1 MTLSL
6 THRSVFAVFSLLAV
20 ASASSRVHSDE
31 LGQAVRTAVRAVDP
45 SVVRLRVIG
54 GEQSVDGDK
63 VSSLVTTGVVISD
76 AGEILTSEFALQ
88 GKPEAILAED
98 ITGKR
103 TNVEV
108 VATDHLRRLVLLK
121 AKEGNWAAAKS
132 AASESIKI
140 GQWSVAMGRFYAAES
155 SNVSVGIVSAL
166 HRIHGLAIQ
175 SDAKISPVN
184 YGGPLINLQGQ
195 VVGILVPLS
204 PRGQGS
210 SSSGIE
216 WYDSG
221 IGFAIP
227 MEAALRSAERLRS
240 GADLKAGKLGVKLAA
255 AGVFSSRIRI
265 ERVVP
270 KGPAEIAGLKKDDV
284 LVSVNNRMIERMSI
298 LEEAV
303 ASSYAGDSLQIAI
316 KRGNEDLSFAVTLAE
331 ELPVANP
338 GYIGFLTTRIARK
351 TQEGGMPDPA
361 AIAKLLRNLPPGP
374 KPSAEQKP
382 DEGKTDEKSDAV
394 PLLVINETSAARS
407 GLPQRVEVMKINGT
421 ATPDSGELFTALAD
435 FQAGDKLAIDYRIP
449 GQIDLKS
456 TEITTVSRPENV
468 TRLSPELLS
477 EINVVG
483 QESLAKLK
491 LENGADGAPKD
502 APPADAKAQDA
513 DSSGKVERRE
523 LSFDERGRA
532 IVFGS
537 SNPSG
542 ILPGIVILLSAET
555 ESEDQILTRWKPFL
569 DSHKLMVAI
578 PVNPEKSRLTP
589 DDIPLVMTMIQSLAG
604 RSKADLRRIVVVG
617 NREQAPLAWQLIFG
631 GPSPIR
637 GIALNNGWISSTEA
651 GGVDGAD
658 KSVLLLEQPTTNQ
671 AQALM
676 AQCQDALRK
685 SGFWAA
691 RPADAETERT
701 IADWS
706 ILLRS
711 F

>member
-6 THRSVFAVFSLLAV
+6 TQRFVFPVFSLLAV
-20 ASASSRVHSDE
+20 ASTSSFIQADE
-31 LGQAVRTAVRAVDP
+31 LGQAVRAAVQSADA

-98 ITGKR
+98 IAGKR

-121 AKEGNWAAAKS
+121 AKEGKWTPVRP
-132 AASESIKI
+132 ASSQSIRI
-140 GQWSVAMGRFYAAES
+140 GQWSIALGRFYAAES

-184 YGGPLINLQGQ
+184 YGGPLIDLQGQ
-195 VVGILVPLS
+195 VMGILVPLS

-210 SSSGIE
+210 SSSGVE

-227 MEAALRSAERLRS
+227 MEDALRSAERLKAGR
-240 GADLKAGKLGVKLAA
+240 DLKAGKLGVKLAA

-265 ERVVP
+265 ERVIQ
-270 KGPAEIAGLKKDDV
+270 KGPAETAGLKKDDV

-303 ASSYAGDSLQIAI
+303 ASSYAGDSLQISI

-338 GYIGFLTTRIARK
+338 GYLGFLTTRIARK
-351 TQEGGMPDPA
+351 KQEGGMPDA
-361 AIAKLLRNLPPGP
+361 AALAKLLQNLPLEP
-374 KPSAEQKP
+374 KPPAEQKP
-382 DEGKTDEKSDAV
+382 DEEKTDEKSDAA
-394 PLLVINETSAARS
+394 PLLVINDSSAAKS
-407 GLPQRVEVMKINGT
+407 GLPPRVELMKINGT
-421 ATPDSGELFTALAD
+421 ATPDTGELFTALAD
-435 FQAGDKLAIDYRIP
+435 FQAGDKLAIEYRIP
-449 GQIDLKS
+449 GQPDLKS
-456 TEITTVSRPENV
+456 AEITTEARPENV
-468 TRLSPELLS
+468 TRLSAELLKEMS
-477 EINVVG
+477 VMS
-483 QESLAKLK
+483 QENLAKVK
-491 LENGADGAPKD
+491 AEDGAPKD
-502 APPADAKAQDA
+502 APSDDAKTPEV
-513 DSSGKVERRE
+513 SSPDQVERRE

-542 ILPGIVILLSAET
+542 ILPGIVILLSADQ

-617 NREQAPLAWQLIFG
+617 NREQSQLAWQLVFG

-637 GIALNNGWISSTEA
+637 GIALNNGWISAAEA

-658 KSVLLLEQPTTNQ
+658 KSVLLLDQPETNQ

-676 AQCQDALRK
+676 AQCQEALRK
-685 SGFWAA
+685 SGFWTA
-691 RPADAETERT
+691 RPVDSETERT

>member
-1 MTLSL
+1 MTLSFAQRL
-6 THRSVFAVFSLLAV
+6 IFAFLSAFAVALT
-20 ASASSRVHSDE
+20 SSCIQADE
-31 LGQAVRTAVRAVDP
+31 LGQAVRAAVQSVDA

-63 VSSLVTTGVVISD
+63 VSSLVTTGVVISGT
-76 AGEILTSEFALQ
+76 GEILTSEFALQ

-98 ITGKR
+98 IAGKR

-108 VATDHLRRLVLLK
+108 IATDHLRRLVLLK
-121 AKEGNWAAAKS
+121 AKEGKWTPVRP
-132 AASESIKI
+132 ASSQAIKI
-140 GQWSVAMGRFYAAES
+140 GQWSIALGRFYAAES

-184 YGGPLINLQGQ
+184 YGGPLVDLQGQ
-195 VVGILVPLS
+195 VMGILVPLS

-210 SSSGIE
+210 SSSGVE

-227 MEAALRSAERLRS
+227 MEDALRSAERLRA
-240 GADLKAGKLGVKLAA
+240 GNDLKAGKLGIKLAA

-270 KGPAEIAGLKKDDV
+270 KGPADSAGLKKDDV
-284 LVSVNNRMIERMSI
+284 LVSVNKRMIERMSI

-303 ASSYAGDSLQIAI
+303 ASSYAGDSLQIAV
-316 KRGNEDLSFAVTLAE
+316 KRGNEELSFSVTLAE

-338 GYIGFLTTRIARK
+338 GYLGFMTTRIARK
-351 TQEGGMPDPA
+351 TKEGAMPDA
-361 AIAKLLRNLPPGP
+361 AAVAKLLQNLPLDQTPP
-374 KPSAEQKP
+374 TRQKP
-382 DEGKTDEKSDAV
+382 EEATSDEKSDAV
-394 PLLVINETSAARS
+394 PLLVINESAAAKS
-407 GLPQRVEVMKINGT
+407 GLPQRVELMKINGT
-421 ATPDSGELFTALAD
+421 ATPDTGELFTALAD
-435 FQAGDKLAIDYRIP
+435 FQAGDKLTIDYRIP
-449 GQIDLKS
+449 GQTELKS
-456 TEITTVSRPENV
+456 AEITTESRPENV
-468 TRLSPELLS
+468 TRLSSELLNEISVVS
-477 EINVVG
+477 EEN
-483 QESLAKLK
+483 LAKLK
-491 LENGADGAPKD
+491 AEKDAMND
-502 APPADAKAQDA
+502 APPVEGETPKEDAT
-513 DSSGKVERRE
+513 GNVERRE

-542 ILPGIVILLSAET
+542 ILPGIVILLSAEA
-555 ESEDQILTRWKPFL
+555 ESEEQILTRWKPFL
-569 DSHKLMVAI
+569 DSHKLIVAI
-578 PVNPEKSRLTP
+578 PMNPEKSRLTP
-589 DDIPLVMTMIQSLAG
+589 DDIPLVMTMIQNLAG

-617 NREQAPLAWQLIFG
+617 NREQAQLAWQLVFG

-637 GIALNNGWISSTEA
+637 GIALNNGWISAAEA

-658 KSVLLLEQPTTNQ
+658 KSVLLLDQPTTNQ

-676 AQCQDALRK
+676 AQCQEALRK
-685 SGFWAA
+685 SGFWTA
-691 RPADAETERT
+691 RPMDSETERT

-706 ILLRS
+706 MLLRS

>member
-1 MTLSL
+1 MALSF
-6 THRSVFAVFSLLAV
+6 TQRFVFAGLSVLAV
-20 ASASSRVHSDE
+20 ASTSLRIQADE
-31 LGQAVRTAVRAVDP
+31 LGQAVRAAVRSADS

-63 VSSLVTTGVVISD
+63 ISSLVTTGVVVSN

-98 ITGKR
+98 IAGKR

-108 VATDHLRRLVLLK
+108 IATDHLRRLVLLK
-121 AKEGNWAAAKS
+121 AKEGQWTPIRP
-132 AASESIKI
+132 AASQSVRI
-140 GQWSVAMGRFYAAES
+140 GQWSIAVGRFYAAES

-184 YGGPLINLQGQ
+184 YGGPLIDLQGQ
-195 VVGILVPLS
+195 VMGILVPLS

-210 SSSGIE
+210 STSGIE

-227 MEAALRSAERLRS
+227 MEDALRSAERLRA
-240 GADLKAGKLGVKLAA
+240 GRDLKAGKLGVKLAA

-265 ERVVP
+265 ERVIP
-270 KGPAEIAGLKKDDV
+270 KGPAEAAGLQKNDV
-284 LVSVNNRMIERMSI
+284 LVSVDNRNIERMSI

-316 KRGNEDLSFAVTLAE
+316 KRGDEDLSFAVTLAE
-331 ELPVANP
+331 ELPIANP
-338 GYIGFLTTRIARK
+338 GYLGFLTTRIATK
-351 TQEGGMPDPA
+351 TKEGAMRDGA
-361 AIAKLLRNLPPGP
+361 AIAKLLQNLPL
-374 KPSAEQKP
+374 EQKP
-382 DEGKTDEKSDAV
+382 PAEKSPDEGTSDEKSDAV
-394 PLLVINETSAARS
+394 PLLVINESSAAKS
-407 GLPQRVEVMKINGT
+407 GLPQRIELMKINGT
-421 ATPDSGELFTALAD
+421 ATPDPGELFTALAD
-435 FQAGDKLAIDYRIP
+435 IQAGDKLTIDYRIP

-456 TEITTVSRPENV
+456 AEITTESRPENV
-468 TRLSPELLS
+468 TRLSADLLK
-477 EINVVG
+477 EISVVS
-483 QESLAKLK
+483 QETLSKLK
-491 LENGADGAPKD
+491 AEQDATKD
-502 APPADAKAQDA
+502 APAVEEEKPG
-513 DSSGKVERRE
+513 SGSENNIERKE

-542 ILPGIVILLSAET
+542 ILPGIVILLSAEA
-555 ESEDQILTRWKPFL
+555 ESEDQILTRWRPFL

-604 RSKADLRRIVVVG
+604 RSKADLRRVVVVG
-617 NREQAPLAWQLIFG
+617 NREQSQLAWELVFG

-637 GIALNNGWISSTEA
+637 GIALNNGWISSAEA
-651 GGVDGAD
+651 ASVDGTD
-658 KSVLLLEQPTTNQ
+658 KSVLLLEQPTTKQ
-671 AQALM
+671 AEALM
-676 AQCQDALRK
+676 AQCQEALRK
-685 SGFWAA
+685 SGFWTA
-691 RPADAETERT
+691 RPVDSETERT

>member
-6 THRSVFAVFSLLAV
+6 AQRFVFTGLSVLAA
-20 ASASSRVHSDE
+20 ASVSSSAQADE
-31 LGQAVRTAVRAVDP
+31 LGQAVRAAVQSADA

-98 ITGKR
+98 IAGNR

-121 AKEGNWAAAKS
+121 AKEGKWTPVRP
-132 AASESIKI
+132 ASSQSIRI
-140 GQWSVAMGRFYAAES
+140 GQWSIALGRFYAAES

-184 YGGPLINLQGQ
+184 YGGPLIDLQGQ
-195 VVGILVPLS
+195 VMGILVPLS

-210 SSSGIE
+210 SSSGVE

-227 MEAALRSAERLRS
+227 MEDALRSAERLKA
-240 GADLKAGKLGVKLAA
+240 GLDLKAGKLGVKLAA

-270 KGPAEIAGLKKDDV
+270 KGPAETAGLRKDDA
-284 LVSVNNRMIERMSI
+284 LISVNNRMIERMSI

-303 ASSYAGDSLQIAI
+303 ASSYAGDSLQITI
-316 KRGNEDLSFAVTLAE
+316 KRGNEDLSFAVILAE

-338 GYIGFLTTRIARK
+338 GYLGFLTARIAR
-351 TQEGGMPDPA
+351 QAREGGMPDAA
-361 AIAKLLRNLPPGP
+361 AIAKLLQNLPLEE
-374 KPSAEQKP
+374 KPPAVQKP
-382 DEGKTDEKSDAV
+382 EETRSDEKSDAV
-394 PLLVINETSAARS
+394 PLLVINDTSAAKS
-407 GLPQRVEVMKINGT
+407 GLPQRIEVMKINGT
-421 ATPDSGELFTALAD
+421 ATPDSGDLFTALAD
-435 FQAGDKLAIDYRIP
+435 FQAGDKLSIDYRIP
-449 GQIDLKS
+449 GQTDLKS
-456 TEITTVSRPENV
+456 AEITTESRPENV
-468 TRLSPELLS
+468 TRLSAELLN
-477 EINVVG
+477 EISVVS

-491 LENGADGAPKD
+491 AEKDATKD
-502 APPADAKAQDA
+502 APVVEEETPKEGSA
-513 DSSGKVERRE
+513 GNVERRE

-542 ILPGIVILLSAET
+542 ILPGIVILLSADQ

-589 DDIPLVMTMIQSLAG
+589 DDIPLVMTMIQGLAG

-617 NREQAPLAWQLIFG
+617 NREQAQLAWQLIFG

-637 GIALNNGWISSTEA
+637 GIALNNGWVSSTEA

-658 KSVLLLEQPTTNQ
+658 KSVLLLDQPTNNQ
-671 AQALM
+671 ALALM
-676 AQCQDALRK
+676 SQCQDALRK

-691 RPADAETERT
+691 RPSDSETERT

>member
-6 THRSVFAVFSLLAV
+6 TQRSVFAVFSLLAV
-20 ASASSRVHSDE
+20 ASASSPVHSDE
-31 LGQAVRTAVRAVDP
+31 LGQAVRTAVREVDP

-98 ITGKR
+98 NAGHR
-103 TNVEV
+103 TNVEI

-121 AKEGNWAAAKS
+121 AKEGKWAAAKS
-132 AASESIKI
+132 ATGESIKI

-195 VVGILVPLS
+195 VMGILVPLS

-210 SSSGIE
+210 SSSGVE

-240 GADLKAGKLGVKLAA
+240 GSDLKAGKLGVKLAA

-270 KGPAEIAGLKKDDV
+270 KGPADAAGLRKDDV
-284 LVSVNNRMIERMSI
+284 LVSVNNRLIERMSI

-316 KRGNEDLSFAVTLAE
+316 KRGSQDLSFAVTLAE

-351 TQEGGMPDPA
+351 APEGGMPDPA
-361 AIAKLLRNLPPGP
+361 AIARLLQNLPLEP
-374 KPSAEQKP
+374 KLPAEQKS

-394 PLLVINETSAARS
+394 PLLVVNESSAAKS

-421 ATPDSGELFTALAD
+421 ATPDTGELFTALAD

-449 GQIDLKS
+449 GQTDLKS
-456 TEITTVSRPENV
+456 AEITTESRPENV
-468 TRLSPELLS
+468 TRLSAELLN
-477 EINVVG
+477 EISVVSH
-483 QESLAKLK
+483 ESLAKLQAEK
-491 LENGADGAPKD
+491 DATKD
-502 APPADAKAQDA
+502 APAGEEETPKEG
-513 DSSGKVERRE
+513 STNNVERRE
-523 LSFDERGRA
+523 ISFDERGRA

-569 DSHKLMVAI
+569 DSHKLIVAI

-658 KSVLLLEQPTTNQ
+658 KSVLLLDQPTTNQ

-691 RPADAETERT
+691 RPADSETERT

-706 ILLRS
+706 MLLRS

>member
-1 MTLSL
+1 MTPGFAQRFIL
-6 THRSVFAVFSLLAV
+6 AVFSVCVAGSTSSPVLA
-20 ASASSRVHSDE
+20 DE
-31 LGQAVRTAVRAVDP
+31 LGQAVRTAIRSADP
-45 SVVRLRVIG
+45 SIVRLRVIG

-63 VSSLVTTGVVISD
+63 ISSLVTTGVVISE

-98 ITGKR
+98 VTGKR

-121 AKEGNWAAAKS
+121 AKEGKWTAAQS
-132 AASESIKI
+132 AAGVSIKI
-140 GQWSVAMGRFYAAES
+140 GQWSIALGRFYAADS
-155 SNVSVGIVSAL
+155 SNVSVGIISAL
-166 HRIHGLAIQ
+166 NRIHGLAIQ

-195 VVGILVPLS
+195 VMGILVPLS

-210 SSSGIE
+210 STSGVE

-227 MEAALRSAERLRS
+227 MEAALKSAERLRA
-240 GADLKAGKLGVKLAA
+240 GRDLKAGKLGIKLAA
-255 AGVFSSRIRI
+255 AGVFSSSIRI
-265 ERVVP
+265 ERVIP
-270 KGPAEIAGLKKDDV
+270 KGPAETAGLKKDDV
-284 LVSVNNRMIERMSI
+284 LVSVNNQVIERMSI

-303 ASSYAGDSLQIAI
+303 ASRYAGDLLRIAI
-316 KRGNEDLSFAVTLAE
+316 KRGSEDHSFTATLAE
-331 ELPVANP
+331 ELPIANP
-338 GYIGFLTTRIARK
+338 GYIGFLTTRIAKK
-351 TQEGGMPDPA
+351 TTDEGVPDPA
-361 AIAKLLRNLPPGP
+361 AIAKLLQNPPL
-374 KPSAEQKP
+374 EQKP
-382 DEGKTDEKSDAV
+382 PTGRQLDEAISDENSDAV
-394 PLLVINETSAARS
+394 PLLVINDTSAAKS
-407 GLPQRVEVMKINGT
+407 GMPQRVELMKVNGT

-449 GQIDLKS
+449 GQADLKS

-468 TRLSPELLS
+468 TRLSTELLS
-477 EINVVG
+477 EIAVVG

-491 LENGADGAPKD
+491 IEDGAAKD
-502 APPADAKAQDA
+502 ATPAETMAPEAGASD
-513 DSSGKVERRE
+513 KVERRE
-523 LSFDERGRA
+523 LSFEERGRA

-555 ESEDQILTRWKPFL
+555 ESEDQILNRWKPFL
-569 DSHKLMVAI
+569 NSHKLMVAI

-589 DDIPLVMTMIQSLAG
+589 DDIPLVMTMIQGLAG

-617 NREQAPLAWQLIFG
+617 NREQAQLAWQLVFG

-637 GIALNNGWISSTEA
+637 GIALNDGWISAAEA
-651 GGVDGAD
+651 NGVDGAD
-658 KSVLLLEQPTTNQ
+658 KSVLLLDHPTTNQ

-691 RPADAETERT
+691 RPTDSETERT

-706 ILLRS
+706 VLLRS

>member
-6 THRSVFAVFSLLAV
+6 IHRLVFSVFSVLAV
-20 ASASSRVHSDE
+20 ASTSSCIQADE
-31 LGQAVRTAVRAVDP
+31 LGKAVRAAVQSTDA

-98 ITGKR
+98 IAGKR

-121 AKEGNWAAAKS
+121 AKEGKWTPVRP
-132 AASESIKI
+132 ASSQSTRI
-140 GQWSVAMGRFYAAES
+140 GQWSIALGRFYAAES

-166 HRIHGLAIQ
+166 HRVHGLAIQ

-184 YGGPLINLQGQ
+184 YGGPLIDLQGQ
-195 VVGILVPLS
+195 AMGILVPLS

-210 SSSGIE
+210 SSSGVE

-227 MEAALRSAERLRS
+227 MDDALQSAERLKAGR
-240 GADLKAGKLGVKLAA
+240 DLKAGKLGVKLVA
-255 AGVFSSRIRI
+255 AGAFSSRIRI
-265 ERVVP
+265 ERVIP
-270 KGPAEIAGLKKDDV
+270 KGPAETAGLKKDDV

-316 KRGNEDLSFAVTLAE
+316 KRGDENLSFAVTLAA

-338 GYIGFLTTRIARK
+338 GYLGFLTTRVARK
-351 TQEGGMPDPA
+351 VQEDGMPDAA
-361 AIAKLLRNLPPGP
+361 AITKLLQNLPLEP
-374 KPSAEQKP
+374 KPPAEQNP

-394 PLLVINETSAARS
+394 PLLVINETSAAKS
-407 GLPQRVEVMKINGT
+407 GLPQRVELMKINGT

-435 FQAGDKLAIDYRIP
+435 FQAGDKLSLDYRIP
-449 GQIDLKS
+449 GQPDLKS
-456 TEITTVSRPENV
+456 AEITTQTRPENV
-468 TRLSPELLS
+468 IRLSAELLK
-477 EINVVG
+477 EISVVS
-483 QESLAKLK
+483 QENLAEMKTD
-491 LENGADGAPKD
+491 DGASKEAPSND
-502 APPADAKAQDA
+502 ARTPDQ
-513 DSSGKVERRE
+513 SSTDQVERRE

-542 ILPGIVILLSAET
+542 ILPGIVILLSADQ
-555 ESEDQILTRWKPFL
+555 ESEDQILTKWKPFL

-617 NREQAPLAWQLIFG
+617 NREQAQVAWQLVFG

-637 GIALNNGWISSTEA
+637 GIALNNGWISAAEAST
-651 GGVDGAD
+651 VDGAD
-658 KSVLLLEQPTTNQ
+658 KAVLLLDQPTNNQ
-671 AQALM
+671 ALALM
-676 AQCQDALRK
+676 SQCQEALRK

-691 RPADAETERT
+691 RPADSETERT

-706 ILLRS
+706 ILLRA

>member
-6 THRSVFAVFSLLAV
+6 TQRFVFPVFSLLAV
-20 ASASSRVHSDE
+20 ASTSSCIQADE
-31 LGQAVRTAVRAVDP
+31 LGQAVRAAVQSADA

-121 AKEGNWAAAKS
+121 AKEGKWTPVRP
-132 AASESIKI
+132 ASSQSTRI
-140 GQWSVAMGRFYAAES
+140 GQWSIALGRFYAAES

-184 YGGPLINLQGQ
+184 YGGPLIDLQGQ
-195 VVGILVPLS
+195 AMGILVPLS

-210 SSSGIE
+210 SSSGVE

-227 MEAALRSAERLRS
+227 MDDALRSAERLKAGR
-240 GADLKAGKLGVKLAA
+240 DLKAGKLGVKLAA

-265 ERVVP
+265 ERVIP
-270 KGPAEIAGLKKDDV
+270 KGPAEAAGLRKDDV
-284 LVSVNNRMIERMSI
+284 LVSVNDWIIERMSI

-316 KRGNEDLSFAVTLAE
+316 KRGDENLSFAVTLAE

-338 GYIGFLTTRIARK
+338 GYIGLLTTRVAKK
-351 TQEGGMPDPA
+351 TTDDHGPA
-361 AIAKLLRNLPPGP
+361 PAEVAKLLQNLPLEP
-374 KPSAEQKP
+374 KPPAEQKP

-394 PLLVINETSAARS
+394 PLLVINETSAAKS
-407 GLPQRVEVMKINGT
+407 GLPQRVELMKINGT

-435 FQAGDKLAIDYRIP
+435 FQAGDELSIDYRIP
-449 GQIDLKS
+449 GQPDLKS
-456 TEITTVSRPENV
+456 TEITTETRPENV
-468 TRLSPELLS
+468 TRLSAELLK
-477 EINVVG
+477 EISVVS
-483 QESLAKLK
+483 QENIAKMK
-491 LENGADGAPKD
+491 TDDGASKEAPSND
-502 APPADAKAQDA
+502 ARTPDQ
-513 DSSGKVERRE
+513 SSTDQVERRE
-523 LSFDERGRA
+523 LSFDERGQA

-537 SNPSG
+537 SSPSG
-542 ILPGIVILLSAET
+542 ILPGIVILLSADQ

-578 PVNPEKSRLTP
+578 PVNPEKSRLTS

-617 NREQAPLAWQLIFG
+617 NREQAQVAWQLIFG

-637 GIALNNGWISSTEA
+637 GIALNNGWISAAEAST
-651 GGVDGAD
+651 VDGAD
-658 KSVLLLEQPTTNQ
+658 KSVLLLDQPTNNQ
-671 AQALM
+671 ALALM
-676 AQCQDALRK
+676 SQCQEALRK

-691 RPADAETERT
+691 RPTDSETERT

-706 ILLRS
+706 VLLRS

>member
-1 MTLSL
+1 MIL
-6 THRSVFAVFSLLAV
+6 HFAQRFVFAVLSGV
-20 ASASSRVHSDE
+20 AAASISSSVQADE
-31 LGQAVRTAVRAVDP
+31 LGQSVRAAVQSADA
-45 SVVRLRVIG
+45 SIVRLRVIG

-98 ITGKR
+98 IAGKR

-108 VATDHLRRLVLLK
+108 IATDHLRRLVLLK
-121 AKEGNWAAAKS
+121 AKEGKWTPVRP
-132 AASESIKI
+132 ASSQSIRI
-140 GQWSVAMGRFYAAES
+140 GQWSIALGRFYAAES

-184 YGGPLINLQGQ
+184 YGGPLIDLQGQ
-195 VVGILVPLS
+195 VMGILVPLS

-210 SSSGIE
+210 SSSGVE

-227 MEAALRSAERLRS
+227 IEDALRSAERLRAGS
-240 GADLKAGKLGVKLAA
+240 DLKAGKLGVKLAA

-270 KGPAEIAGLKKDDV
+270 KGPAETAGLRKDDA
-284 LVSVNNRMIERMSI
+284 LISVNQRMIERMSI

-316 KRGNEDLSFAVTLAE
+316 KRGNEELSFSVTLAE
-331 ELPVANP
+331 ELPLANP
-338 GYIGFLTTRIARK
+338 GYLGFLTTRIARK
-351 TQEGGMPDPA
+351 AKEGAMPDAA
-361 AIAKLLRNLPPGP
+361 AIAKLLQNLPLEQ
-374 KPSAEQKP
+374 KPPTGQKP
-382 DEGKTDEKSDAV
+382 DEATSDEKSDAV
-394 PLLVINETSAARS
+394 PLLVINESSAAKS
-407 GLPQRVEVMKINGT
+407 GLPQRVELMKINGT
-421 ATPDSGELFTALAD
+421 ATPDTGELFTALAD
-435 FQAGDKLAIDYRIP
+435 FQAGDKIKIDYRIP
-449 GQIDLKS
+449 GQTDLKS
-456 TEITTVSRPENV
+456 AEVTTESRPENV
-468 TRLSPELLS
+468 TRLSAELLN
-477 EINVVG
+477 EISVVS

-491 LENGADGAPKD
+491 AEKDATKD
-502 APPADAKAQDA
+502 APVVEEETQKEESA
-513 DSSGKVERRE
+513 GNFERRE
-523 LSFDERGRA
+523 LLFDERGRA

-542 ILPGIVILLSAET
+542 ILPGIVILLSADT

-617 NREQAPLAWQLIFG
+617 NREQSQLAWQLVFG

-637 GIALNNGWISSTEA
+637 GIALNNGWISATEA

-658 KSVLLLEQPTTNQ
+658 KSVLLLDQPTTNQ

-676 AQCQDALRK
+676 AQCQEALRK
-685 SGFWAA
+685 SGFWTA
-691 RPADAETERT
+691 RPIDSETERT

>member
-6 THRSVFAVFSLLAV
+6 IHRFVFSVFSMLAV
-20 ASASSRVHSDE
+20 ASTSLCIQADE
-31 LGQAVRTAVRAVDP
+31 LGQAVRAAVQSTDA

-98 ITGKR
+98 IAGKR

-121 AKEGNWAAAKS
+121 AKEGKWTPVRP
-132 AASESIKI
+132 ASSQSTRI
-140 GQWSVAMGRFYAAES
+140 GQWSIALGRFYAAES

-166 HRIHGLAIQ
+166 HRVHGLAIQ

-184 YGGPLINLQGQ
+184 YGGPLIDLQGQ
-195 VVGILVPLS
+195 AMGILVPLS

-210 SSSGIE
+210 SSSGVE

-227 MEAALRSAERLRS
+227 MDDALQSAERLKAGR
-240 GADLKAGKLGVKLAA
+240 DLKAGKLGVKLAA
-255 AGVFSSRIRI
+255 AGVFSSRIRV
-265 ERVVP
+265 ERVIP
-270 KGPAEIAGLKKDDV
+270 KGPAETAGLKKDDV

-316 KRGNEDLSFAVTLAE
+316 KRGDENLSFAVTLAA

-338 GYIGFLTTRIARK
+338 GYLGFLTTRVARK
-351 TQEGGMPDPA
+351 VQEDGMPDAA
-361 AIAKLLRNLPPGP
+361 AITKLLQNLPLEL
-374 KPSAEQKP
+374 KPPAKQNP

-394 PLLVINETSAARS
+394 PLLVINETSAAKS
-407 GLPQRVEVMKINGT
+407 GLPQRVELMKINGT

-435 FQAGDKLAIDYRIP
+435 FQAGDKLSIDYRIP
-449 GQIDLKS
+449 GQPDLKS
-456 TEITTVSRPENV
+456 SEITTQTRPENV
-468 TRLSPELLS
+468 IRLSAELLK
-477 EINVVG
+477 EISVVS
-483 QESLAKLK
+483 QENLAEMKTD
-491 LENGADGAPKD
+491 DGASKEAPSND
-502 APPADAKAQDA
+502 ARTPDQ
-513 DSSGKVERRE
+513 SSTDQVERRE

-542 ILPGIVILLSAET
+542 ILPGIVILLSADQ
-555 ESEDQILTRWKPFL
+555 ESEDQILTKWKPFL

-617 NREQAPLAWQLIFG
+617 NREQAQVAWQLVFG

-637 GIALNNGWISSTEA
+637 GIALNNGWISAAEAST
-651 GGVDGAD
+651 VDGAD
-658 KSVLLLEQPTTNQ
+658 KAVLLLDQPTNNQ
-671 AQALM
+671 ALALM
-676 AQCQDALRK
+676 SQCQEALRK

-691 RPADAETERT
+691 RPADSETERT

-706 ILLRS
+706 ILLRA

>member
-6 THRSVFAVFSLLAV
+6 TQRSVFAVFSLLAV
-20 ASASSRVHSDE
+20 ASASSPVYSDE
-31 LGQAVRTAVRAVDP
+31 LGQAVRTAVREVDP

-98 ITGKR
+98 NAGHR
-103 TNVEV
+103 TNVEI
-108 VATDHLRRLVLLK
+108 VATDHLSRLVLLK
-121 AKEGNWAAAKS
+121 AKEGKWAAAKS
-132 AASESIKI
+132 ATSESIKI

-195 VVGILVPLS
+195 VMGILVPLS

-210 SSSGIE
+210 SSSGVE

-270 KGPAEIAGLKKDDV
+270 KGPADAAGLRKDDV

-331 ELPVANP
+331 ELPDANP

-361 AIAKLLRNLPPGP
+361 AVAKLLQNLPLEP
-374 KPSAEQKP
+374 KTPAEQKP

-394 PLLVINETSAARS
+394 PLLVINESSAAKS

-449 GQIDLKS
+449 GQTDLKS

-468 TRLSPELLS
+468 TRLSAELLN
-477 EINVVG
+477 EISVVS

-491 LENGADGAPKD
+491 AEKDATKD
-502 APPADAKAQDA
+502 APVVEEETPKEGSA
-513 DSSGKVERRE
+513 GNVERRE

-617 NREQAPLAWQLIFG
+617 NREQAQLAWQLIFG

-637 GIALNNGWISSTEA
+637 GIALNDGWISSTEA

-658 KSVLLLEQPTTNQ
+658 KSVLLLDQPTTNQ

>member
-1 MTLSL
+1 MTLSFAQ
-6 THRSVFAVFSLLAV
+6 RFVFAGLSILAA
-20 ASASSRVHSDE
+20 ASCSSSVQADE
-31 LGQAVRTAVRAVDP
+31 LGQAVRAAVQTADA
-45 SVVRLRVIG
+45 SIVRLRVIG

-76 AGEILTSEFALQ
+76 VGEILTSEFALQ

-98 ITGKR
+98 IAGKR

-121 AKEGNWAAAKS
+121 AKEGKWTPVRP
-132 AASESIKI
+132 ASSQSIRI
-140 GQWSVAMGRFYAAES
+140 GQWSIALGRFYAAES

-195 VVGILVPLS
+195 VMGILVPLS

-210 SSSGIE
+210 SSSGVE

-227 MEAALRSAERLRS
+227 MEDALRSAERLRAGS
-240 GADLKAGKLGVKLAA
+240 DLKAGKLGVKLAA

-270 KGPAEIAGLKKDDV
+270 KGPADAAGLRKDDV

-303 ASSYAGDSLQIAI
+303 ASSYAGDSLQFAI

-331 ELPVANP
+331 ELPAANP
-338 GYIGFLTTRIARK
+338 SYIGLLTTRIARK
-351 TQEGGMPDPA
+351 TQEGAMPDAA
-361 AIAKLLRNLPPGP
+361 AIAKLLQNLPPER
-374 KPSAEQKP
+374 KPPAEK
-382 DEGKTDEKSDAV
+382 KTDDASSDEKSDAV
-394 PLLVINETSAARS
+394 PLLVINESSAATS
-407 GLPQRVEVMKINGT
+407 GLPQRVELLKLNGT
-421 ATPDSGELFTALAD
+421 ATPDTGELFTALAD
-435 FQAGDKLAIDYRIP
+435 FQAGDKLRIDYRIP
-449 GQIDLKS
+449 GQTDLKS
-456 TEITTVSRPENV
+456 AEITTQSRPENV
-468 TRLSPELLS
+468 IRLSAELLN
-477 EINVVG
+477 EISVVG
-483 QESLAKLK
+483 RESLAKLK
-491 LENGADGAPKD
+491 AEKDETKD
-502 APPADAKAQDA
+502 ASPVEGETPKEV
-513 DSSGKVERRE
+513 SSDNVERRE

-617 NREQAPLAWQLIFG
+617 NREQAQLAWELIFG

-637 GIALNNGWISSTEA
+637 GIALNNGWISAAEV

-658 KSVLLLEQPTTNQ
+658 KSVLLLDQPTTNQ

-676 AQCQDALRK
+676 AQCQEALRK

-691 RPADAETERT
+691 RPADSETERT

>member
-6 THRSVFAVFSLLAV
+6 IHRFVFSVFSVLAV
-20 ASASSRVHSDE
+20 ASTSACIQADE
-31 LGQAVRTAVRAVDP
+31 LGQAVRAAVQSTDA

-98 ITGKR
+98 IAGKR
-103 TNVEV
+103 TNIEV

-121 AKEGNWAAAKS
+121 AKEGKWTPVRP
-132 AASESIKI
+132 ASSQSTRI
-140 GQWSVAMGRFYAAES
+140 GQWSIALGRFYAAES

-166 HRIHGLAIQ
+166 HRVHGLAIQ

-184 YGGPLINLQGQ
+184 YGGPLIDLQGQ
-195 VVGILVPLS
+195 AMGILVPLS

-210 SSSGIE
+210 SSSGVE

-227 MEAALRSAERLRS
+227 MDDALRSAERLKAGR
-240 GADLKAGKLGVKLAA
+240 DLKAGKLGVKLVA
-255 AGVFSSRIRI
+255 AGAFSSRIRI
-265 ERVVP
+265 ERVIP
-270 KGPAEIAGLKKDDV
+270 KGPAETAGLKKDDV

-316 KRGNEDLSFAVTLAE
+316 KRGDENLSFAVTLAA

-338 GYIGFLTTRIARK
+338 GYLGFLTTRVATK
-351 TQEGGMPDPA
+351 VQEDGMPDAA
-361 AIAKLLRNLPPGP
+361 AIAKLLQNLPLEP
-374 KPSAEQKP
+374 KPPAEQNP

-394 PLLVINETSAARS
+394 PLLVINETSAAKS
-407 GLPQRVEVMKINGT
+407 GLPQRVELMKINGT

-435 FQAGDKLAIDYRIP
+435 FQAGDKLSIDYRIP
-449 GQIDLKS
+449 GQPDLKS
-456 TEITTVSRPENV
+456 TEITTETRPENV
-468 TRLSPELLS
+468 TRLSAELLK
-477 EINVVG
+477 EISVVS
-483 QESLAKLK
+483 QENLAETKTD
-491 LENGADGAPKD
+491 DGASKEAPSND
-502 APPADAKAQDA
+502 ARTPDQ
-513 DSSGKVERRE
+513 SSTDQVERRE

-542 ILPGIVILLSAET
+542 ILPGIVILLSADQ
-555 ESEDQILTRWKPFL
+555 ESEDQILTKWKPFL

-617 NREQAPLAWQLIFG
+617 NREQALVAWQLVFG

-637 GIALNNGWISSTEA
+637 GIALNNGWISAAEAST
-651 GGVDGAD
+651 VDGAD
-658 KSVLLLEQPTTNQ
+658 KAVLLLDQPTNNQ
-671 AQALM
+671 ALALM
-676 AQCQDALRK
+676 SQCQEALRK

-691 RPADAETERT
+691 RPADSETERT

>member
-6 THRSVFAVFSLLAV
+6 IHRFVFSVFSVLAV
-20 ASASSRVHSDE
+20 ASTSSCIQADE
-31 LGQAVRTAVRAVDP
+31 LGKAVRAAVQSTDA

-98 ITGKR
+98 IAGKR

-121 AKEGNWAAAKS
+121 AKEGKWTPVRP
-132 AASESIKI
+132 ASSQSTRI
-140 GQWSVAMGRFYAAES
+140 GQWSIALGRFYAAES

-166 HRIHGLAIQ
+166 HRVHGLAIQ

-184 YGGPLINLQGQ
+184 YGGPLIDLQGQ
-195 VVGILVPLS
+195 AMGILVPLS

-210 SSSGIE
+210 SSSGVE

-227 MEAALRSAERLRS
+227 MDDALQSAERLKAGR
-240 GADLKAGKLGVKLAA
+240 DLKAGKLGVKLAA

-265 ERVVP
+265 ERVIP
-270 KGPAEIAGLKKDDV
+270 KGPAETAGLKKDDV

-316 KRGNEDLSFAVTLAE
+316 KRGDENLSFAVTLAA

-338 GYIGFLTTRIARK
+338 GYLGFLTTRVARK
-351 TQEGGMPDPA
+351 VQEDGMPDAA
-361 AIAKLLRNLPPGP
+361 AITKLLQNLPLEP
-374 KPSAEQKP
+374 KPPAEQNP

-394 PLLVINETSAARS
+394 PLLVINETSAAKS
-407 GLPQRVEVMKINGT
+407 GLPQRVELMKINGT

-435 FQAGDKLAIDYRIP
+435 FQAGDKLSIDYRIP
-449 GQIDLKS
+449 GQPDLKS
-456 TEITTVSRPENV
+456 SEITTQTRPENV
-468 TRLSPELLS
+468 IRLSAELLK
-477 EINVVG
+477 EISVVS
-483 QESLAKLK
+483 QENLAEMKTD
-491 LENGADGAPKD
+491 DGASKEAPSND
-502 APPADAKAQDA
+502 ARTPDQ
-513 DSSGKVERRE
+513 SSTDQVERRE

-542 ILPGIVILLSAET
+542 ILPGIVILLSADQ
-555 ESEDQILTRWKPFL
+555 ESEDQILTKWKPFL

-617 NREQAPLAWQLIFG
+617 NREQAQVAWQLVFG

-637 GIALNNGWISSTEA
+637 GIALNNGWISAAEAST
-651 GGVDGAD
+651 VDGAD
-658 KSVLLLEQPTTNQ
+658 KAVLLLDQPTNNQ
-671 AQALM
+671 ALALM
-676 AQCQDALRK
+676 SQCQEALRK

-691 RPADAETERT
+691 RPADSETERT

-706 ILLRS
+706 ILLRA